1 MRRRYKPDVVL
12 ADIPRTND
20 PVEFK
25 LADVPAAEK
34 LEKFLEDVKLVFD
47 APKVVCPVAN
57 CCFHCFRYGIYPL
70 TAFSAR
76 QPPTPRPR
84 AISPETAESV
94 KSASPEPLDI
104 ESRKVVNMIC
114 SVKPIENSS
123 ELMVSVVTENEN
135 VCQRKLTKLCSTLDD
150 NTFTDGRQNES
161 STHMPDITR

>member
-1 MRRRYKPDVVL
+1 ML
-12 ADIPRTND
+12 S
-20 PVEFK
+20 K
-25 LADVPAAEK
+25 L
-34 LEKFLEDVKLVFD
+34 LLLLYHSFLLIKNLI
-47 APKVVCPVAN
+47 
-57 CCFHCFRYGIYPL
+57 FRYGIYPL

-114 SVKPIENSS
+114 SVKPVENST
-123 ELMVSVVTENEN
+123 ELLVRV
-135 VCQRKLTKLCSTLDD
+135 RKHLFNHLNPNNFTFISDD

-161 STHMPDITR
+161 STHMPDITRRYSDSLITRARAFRLYKRCKPP